1 MHGQLPASQAPP
13 QQPMPSQGAQQNNM
27 IGMQGNQ
34 PLQPQQASVPPWQTQ
49 QVGLLSNAPAAM
61 PVGNVPQGGIPM
73 QSQQTGLN
81 QLPQQQ
87 QQQSQQEPRHQGQL
101 PPGSMQVIIL

>member
-13 QQPMPSQGAQQNNM
+13 QQPLPSQGAQPNM

-34 PLQPQQASVPPWQTQ
+34 PLQPQQGSVPPWQTQ
-49 QVGLLSNAPAAM
+49 QVGLLSNAPAAI
-61 PVGNVPQGGIPM
+61 PVGNVVPQGGIPM
-73 QSQQTGLN
+73 QNQQIGLN

-87 QQQSQQEPRHQGQL
+87 QQQQQEPRHQGQL
-101 PPGSMQVIIL
+101 PPGSVQVIIL